1 MKTKILFAIGLL
13 LLGSCTTK
21 IPKEQSA
28 QLLKA
33 YKQKN
38 YFKLDRLMS
47 EVKTVSGHP
56 NLMLYEATLD
66 NAFNKP
72 EEAIRLIT
80 HLLRN
85 YSLHFN
91 DTIFRN
97 LYAMRAQSAAH
108 LQNYKMAYRDNKMI
122 LSKYAAVCD
131 SDEIQSL
138 QQDNSLYRYL
148 RNAPKMV
155 ITRNSDTRITLKRD
169 MAGLFNIP
177 VNIDNDT
184 SDFIFDT
191 GANIS
196 VIDKTLATK
205 YGVKIL
211 GDSVKVGNPTGKI
224 INAEVGLLNIRLGN
238 IEIKNAV
245 FLVFPDSA
253 LTFAHGAYV
262 IKGIIGFPIMYA
274 LQEFTI
280 KNNQVLIIPKTPEKT
295 SIRNFAF
302 DGLTLDIMVQYKN
315 DTLPFNFDSG
325 ADRTTLYATF
335 FKKYHDEIIQNCKKT
350 TTRFAGVGSQ
360 IKIEAYLLDTARIS
374 AGNARGTL
382 DSIYIQTKNLQGASS
397 KYVYGNLGQDYIKQ
411 FSNMK
416 INFVSMGISFSG
428 KKK

>member
-1 MKTKILFAIGLL
+1 MKTKILSLVALL
-13 LLGSCTTK
+13 LLGGCTNK
-21 IPKEQSA
+21 LPKEQNT

-33 YKQKN
+33 YRQRN

-47 EVKTVSGHP
+47 EVKSVSGHP

-72 EEAIRLIT
+72 EESIRLIT

-91 DTIFRN
+91 DTILRN

-108 LQNYKMAYRDNKMI
+108 LQNYKRAFRDNKII
-122 LSKYAAVCD
+122 LSKYTAVCD
-131 SDEIQSL
+131 SDEIQSVK
-138 QQDNSLYRYL
+138 QDNSLYRYL
-148 RNAPKMV
+148 GKAPKMV
-155 ITRNSDTRITLKRD
+155 ITRNSDTRITLKKD

-211 GDSVKVGNPTGKI
+211 GDSVQVGNPTGKI
-224 INAEVGLLNIRLGN
+224 INAEVGLLNIKLGN

-274 LQEFTI
+274 LQEFTV
-280 KNNQVLIIPKTPEKT
+280 KNNQVLIIPKTPEET
-295 SIRNFAF
+295 RVRNFAF
-302 DGLTLDIMVQYKN
+302 DGLTLDIKVLYKN
-315 DTLPFNFDSG
+315 DTLPFHFDSG
-325 ADRTTLYATF
+325 ADRTALYATF
-335 FKKYHDEIIQNCKKT
+335 FKKYHDEIIKNCKKT

-360 IKIEAYLLDTARIS
+360 IKIDAYLMDSARIT
-374 AGNARGTL
+374 AGNAEATL
-382 DSIYIQTKNLQGASS
+382 DSLYIQTRNLQGASS

-411 FSNMK
+411 FSEMK
-416 INFVSMGISFSG
+416 INFTSMGISFSG

>member
-1 MKTKILFAIGLL
+1 MRTKILFLIALI
-13 LLGSCTTK
+13 LLGSCATNL
-21 IPKEQSA
+21 PKEQNA

-33 YKQKN
+33 YKQRN
-38 YFKLDRLMS
+38 YFKLNRLMS

-66 NAFNKP
+66 NVFNKP
-72 EEAIRLIT
+72 HEAIRLIT

-91 DTIFRN
+91 DTIIRN

-108 LQNYKMAYRDNKMI
+108 LENYKMAFRDNKMV

-131 SDEIQSL
+131 SDDIQSVK
-138 QQDNSLYRYL
+138 QDNSLYRYL
-148 RNAPKMV
+148 KNTPKMV
-155 ITRNSDTRITLKRD
+155 ITRNSDTRITLKKD

-177 VNIDNDT
+177 VNIENDT

-211 GDSVKVGNPTGKI
+211 GDSVNVGNPTGKT
-224 INAEVGLLNIRLGN
+224 INAEVGLLNIKLGD
-238 IEIKNAV
+238 IDIKNVV

-274 LQEFTI
+274 LQEFTV

-295 SIRNFAF
+295 SVRNFDF

-315 DTLPFNFDSG
+315 DTLPFHFDSG
-325 ADRTTLYATF
+325 ADRTALYSTF
-335 FKKYHDEIIQNCKKT
+335 FKKYHDDIIKNCKKT

-360 IKIEAYLLDTARIS
+360 VKIDAYLLDSAQIS
-374 AGNARGTL
+374 AGNSQGTI
-382 DSIYIQTKNLQGASS
+382 DSLYIQTTNLQGASS

-411 FSNMK
+411 FSEMK
-416 INFVSMGISFSG
+416 INFASMEISFSG
-428 KKK
+428 KK

>member
-1 MKTKILFAIGLL
+1 
-13 LLGSCTTK
+13 
-21 IPKEQSA
+21 
-28 QLLKA
+28 
-33 YKQKN
+33 
-38 YFKLDRLMS
+38 MS

-66 NAFNKP
+66 NVFNKP
-72 EEAIRLIT
+72 HEAIRLIT

-91 DTIFRN
+91 DTIIRN

-108 LQNYKMAYRDNKMI
+108 LENYKMAFRDNKMV

-131 SDEIQSL
+131 SDDIQSVK
-138 QQDNSLYRYL
+138 QDNSLYRYL
-148 RNAPKMV
+148 KNTPKMV
-155 ITRNSDTRITLKRD
+155 ITRNSDTRITLKKD

-177 VNIDNDT
+177 VNIENDT

-211 GDSVKVGNPTGKI
+211 GDSVNVGNPTGKT
-224 INAEVGLLNIRLGN
+224 INAEVGLLNIKLGD
-238 IEIKNAV
+238 IDIKNVV

-274 LQEFTI
+274 LQEFTV

-295 SIRNFAF
+295 SVRNFDF

-315 DTLPFNFDSG
+315 DTLPFHFDSG
-325 ADRTTLYATF
+325 ADRTALYSTF
-335 FKKYHDEIIQNCKKT
+335 FKKYHDDIIKNCKKT

-360 IKIEAYLLDTARIS
+360 VKIDAYLLDSAQIS
-374 AGNARGTL
+374 AGNSQGTI
-382 DSIYIQTKNLQGASS
+382 DSLYIQTTNLQGASS

-411 FSNMK
+411 FSEMK
-416 INFVSMGISFSG
+416 INFASMEISFSG
-428 KKK
+428 KK